1 VKKVWEFYGT
11 PEETPN
17 TLAALPR
24 GRFRGPPSAGCQGD
38 EEIAKNFRKR
48 FVLAIVGI
56 ILDDWRLEVAP
67 RDRAGFVTFEK
78 PLLTRCEYWAVDCST
93 RALRLGSSTHFSEA
107 QGNV

>member
-67 RDRAGFVTFEK
+67 GDRAGFVNFREA
-78 PLLTRCEYWAVDCST
+78 PVNSVRILGGGLFNP
-93 RALRLGSSTHFSEA
+93 RAATGFQHALF
-107 QGNV
+107 